1 MEHSK
6 KFSKMINFLQNLGPL
21 KIKYRND
28 WNKRPASFKRP
39 SRIGAQVNLEKFS
52 KCPYPTKRPPWQDVY
67 SNIVLFKKKTDIK
80 MTAKC
85 IDEYQWISL
94 NCIND

>member
-1 MEHSK
+1 
-6 KFSKMINFLQNLGPL
+6 MINFLQNLGPL

-28 WNKRPASFKRP
+28 WNNRPASFKRP

-52 KCPYPTKRPPWQDVY
+52 KRPYPDPIKSPPWQDVY
-67 SNIVLFKKKTDIK
+67 SNIVLFKKKKADIK
-80 MTAKC
+80 MTTKC